1 MKELLIAG
9 LLLVL
14 ATLGFSQPDRHP
26 DEFADSR
33 EGVEEMLAYLL
44 TASRK
49 ERAMFTEELR
59 PTKEE
64 CELLFEPAVAKKV
77 YRYQRRLQR
86 QTRIVVQPL
95 LKSQTELL
103 IWAASSAELSSYQGE
118 ARFFPGGYHELA
130 EFLKPGFVFYRF
142 KFIQPGRKLGSAY
155 DVLVHVNGHWRLIH
169 RPWTVLVE

>member
-1 MKELLIAG
+1 MLP
-9 LLLVL
+9 LLLVACLGL
-14 ATLGFSQPDRHP
+14 ALAQPERLP
-26 DEFADSR
+26 DEFANNR
-33 EGVEEMLAYLL
+33 QGVEEMLTYLL
-44 TASRK
+44 EASRK
-49 ERAMFTEELR
+49 ERGRFTQELR

-64 CELLFEPAVAKKV
+64 CEMLFETGIAKKV

-86 QTRIVVQPL
+86 QARIVVQPL
-95 LKSQTELL
+95 LTSQTDLL
-103 IWAASSAELSSYQGE
+103 IWAASSADLSSYQGE